1 MGLFAAM
8 DIKKGEVLGRY
19 EGRIYAHGWT
29 VKDVKKDLN
38 DKYPDPDK
46 LRDLELLISLTDDE
60 EYFEAHDASD
70 CWPMQLINSPK
81 NTQFSRNCI
90 FDNRDVVA
98 VTVIPKGSEFLI
110 KYGKDYWSGTYQKS
124 HAEIA
129 EIARYLGRGGG
140 KGLMGAYKK
149 GLTRKPRK

>member
-1 MGLFAAM
+1 LGLFAAM
-8 DIKKGEVLGRY
+8 DIKKGEVLGTY

-60 EYFEAHDASD
+60 EYFEAHDASH

-98 VTVIPKGSEFLI
+98 ITDIPKGSEFLI
-110 KYGKDYWSGTYQKS
+110 KYGKDYWSGTYRKILD
-124 HAEIA
+124 E
-129 EIARYLGRGGG
+129 ETTRYRWKLPWGASG
-140 KGLMGAYKK
+140 KDLAAKK
-149 GLTRKPRK
+149 GSERKPRK